1 MNEPGKRVSGILKGM
16 KLNEGDRVRFIT
28 REVTEEDR
36 KTNRYY
42 SHMAG
47 LTGVV
52 QNIYGTAEI
61 AVRVDEESLSKAS
74 RDVHKE
80 ATRRMRAKFIE
91 NVSETQ
97 RKELTKEEIEFDTH
111 FMLLGH
117 SEDLEKL

>member
-1 MNEPGKRVSGILKGM
+1 M